1 MDKCRF
7 LFFTISFL
15 MLYACAE
22 RTEKDILKEKFDKR
36 DLIVSHLNEVSGK
49 YLQME
54 WDTVYVKI
62 DSENSSLL
70 WFCGEGKSKKYYNYK
85 VHVGVLCNYD
95 MENDSIEYESLYAYN
110 DEFGD
115 VINIH
120 ENDELLK
127 EIVTPNEFKKKI
139 WLRNEAVKERKD
151 KVRLAYLNKTRVHF
165 GMTRGDFEKSD
176 IEHRI
181 NFVDGLIGYNAYY
194 KTKFNFSKGILVGL
208 NIHGND
214 INYINL
220 MNNAHLSSDKTY
232 NGRIRFLSHEKIYTC
247 SLYNSKIYELRDLST
262 HEESITI
269 DVYWNDYQ
277 KIYK

>member
-85 VHVGVLCNYD
+85 VHVGALCNYD

-120 ENDELLK
+120 GNDELLK

-165 GMTRGDFEKSD
+165 GMTHGDFEKSD